1 MSEVS
6 TMQYI
11 KYLLTLVVSGTA
23 YLVGGWDKAM
33 IILLTLTIID
43 YVTGLIRACIRCEL
57 DSRVGAKGIAKK
69 VCMFVVVAVAVQI
82 ELFVGQPES
91 LHNIVCYFYVVNE
104 AISILENVGDYVPIP
119 EELKRFI
126 NRLKNKD
133 GDKK

>member
-1 MSEVS
+1 
-6 TMQYI
+6 MQYV
-11 KYLLTLVVSGTA
+11 KYALTLVVSSTA
-23 YLVGGWDKAM
+23 YLIGGWDKAM
-33 IILLTLTIID
+33 IILITLMVID
-43 YVTGLIRACIRCEL
+43 YCTGLIRAAIRGEL
-57 DSRVGAKGIAKK
+57 NSKIGAKGIAKK

-82 ELFVGQPES
+82 EMFVGQPES

-126 NRLKNKD
+126 ARLKDKD

>member
-1 MSEVS
+1 
-6 TMQYI
+6 MQYI